1 VPNPIPNRIA
11 DPQTMLRVDG
21 LGRHF
26 GSLAAL
32 ADVSFSIRAG
42 EILGLI
48 GPNGAGKT
56 TLFECIAGVLPPG
69 SGTVRLDGRPLSARD
84 RSRTLFYVPDAIAP
98 WPAQRVEWALN
109 FTIDFFGGR
118 RDLLEEII
126 EGLHLAPLLGVRTGI
141 LSKGQRK
148 RVLLAIGL
156 LTSQPILL
164 ADEPFDGLDLR
175 QTGEAAAV
183 LRAHAARG
191 RTLFLSIHQIADAAR
206 VCDRFVLLSGG
217 RVCGEGTLED
227 LTAASPGHAGVRANL
242 EEVFLALT

>member
-1 VPNPIPNRIA
+1 VPNPTPDRIA
-11 DPQTMLRVDG
+11 DPQAMLRVDG
-21 LGRHF
+21 LTRHF

-32 ADVSFSIRAG
+32 SDVSFSIHAG

-69 SGTVRLDGRPLSARD
+69 SGSVRLDGRHLPVRE
-84 RSRTLFYVPDAIAP
+84 RSRILFYVPDAIAP
-98 WPAQRVEWALN
+98 WPAQRVDWALD

-118 RDLLEEII
+118 PDLLEEII
-126 EGLHLAPLLGVRTGI
+126 EGLDLGPLLNVRIGA

-156 LTSQPILL
+156 STPQPILL

-175 QTGEAAAV
+175 QTREAIAV

-191 RTLFLSIHQIADAAR
+191 RTLFLSIHQISDAAR
-206 VCDRFVLLSGG
+206 ICDRFVLLSGG
-217 RVCGEGTLED
+217 RVCGEGTLEE
-227 LTAASPGHAGVRANL
+227 LTAAAAPAVRANL